1 MKKAILIAAVI
12 VFATLLSAQSITVT
26 SPNGNEGW
34 VKGSTHDITWTTS
47 GINSGTFRITLW
59 QGGTNLGI
67 VAQDIDYTVLSF
79 RWTVGHLINAADPSP
94 GEGFLIKVRQ
104 QSLAPMDFSDGP
116 FTITDESSSG
126 LRPAGEIHTF
136 PPRPPFTKANQP
148 PLEFHGIP
156 NLQVSEL
163 FYDYRNKRCEAR
175 VKNIGSTSFNGRFRW
190 EWYTDCGSRAAYKD
204 IPSSQ
209 AAQLNSER
217 GMPFTFDCSPP
228 LHECGI
234 HAIFSI
240 EPITDQGTR
249 LNQSQMEKDLPRYE
263 HTQFLMSERHVMLR
277 FLNGSVHLN
286 ANQGHTITR
295 DNAYDS
301 NDDFTTATF
310 RVVVGIRNCGGE
322 AGRFD
327 QWPALGLYWSVHH
340 WPSNTYTL
348 QPNRFVTANH
358 IQSPLA
364 PGQGISITRVLTL
377 PIRSG
382 RYELRFH
389 MGSNHQEHPVSSFYI
404 RFADELTH

>member
-1 MKKAILIAAVI
+1 MKKAILTAAVI
-12 VFATLLSAQSITVT
+12 VFATFLSAQSITVT
-26 SPNGNEGW
+26 SPNGGESW
-34 VKGSTHDITWTTS
+34 VHNSSHNITWTASDINAGTYVITLLKGGAPVGTIAS
-47 GINSGTFRITLW
+47 GIPADQF
-59 QGGTNLGI
+59 
-67 VAQDIDYTVLSF
+67 AFD
-79 RWTVGHLINAADPSP
+79 WTVGTSNVPFPGAAANYRIQVQVQ
-94 GEGFLIKVRQ
+94 GGAIL
-104 QSLAPMDFSDGP
+104 DFSDGP
-116 FTITDESSSG
+116 FTITEESSAG

-136 PPRPPFTKANQP
+136 PPRPPFTKATQP
-148 PLEFHGIP
+148 PLEFHATP

-163 FYDYRNKRCEAR
+163 TYDYQNKRFEAR
-175 VKNIGSTSFNGRFRW
+175 VKNIGSASFNGRFRW
-190 EWYTDCGSRAAYKD
+190 EWYTCCGSRTAYKD
-204 IPSSQ
+204 IPPSQ
-209 AAQLNSER
+209 AAQLNSAR

-228 LHECGI
+228 LHECSMQ
-234 HAIFSI
+234 AIFSI
-240 EPITDQGTR
+240 EPVTDQGTR
-249 LNQSQMEKDLPRYE
+249 LNRSELEKDLPRYE
-263 HTQFLMSERHVMLR
+263 HTQFLMSDRHVMLR

-301 NDDFTTATF
+301 NANFTTATF
-310 RVVVGIRNCGGE
+310 RVVAGIRNCGGE

-348 QPNRFVTANH
+348 QPNRFVTSNH

-389 MGSNHQEHPVSSFYI
+389 MGSNHREHPVSSFYI
-404 RFADELTH
+404 RFADELIH

>member
-1 MKKAILIAAVI
+1 MKTAILISFLV
-12 VFATLLSAQSITVT
+12 LLTSSVCAQGITVT
-26 SPNGNEGW
+26 SPNGGEEW
-34 VKGSTHDITWTTS
+34 AVGSTPDITWTTT
-47 GINSGTFRITLW
+47 GITAGNFRIFLFD
-59 QGGTNLGI
+59 GAVNLGTI
-67 VAQDIDYTVLSF
+67 ALNIPVSQHSF
-79 RWTVGHLINAADPSP
+79 TWTVGHLIDAPDAGP
-94 GEGFLIKVRQ
+94 GSDYRIKIRVI
-104 QSLAPMDFSDGP
+104 SEAPNDFSDAP
-116 FTITDESSSG
+116 FSITAETTG
-126 LRPAGEIHTF
+126 FKPVGEVHTF
-136 PPRPPFTKANQP
+136 PARPQFQAQQRPDLQVHTA
-148 PLEFHGIP
+148 P

-175 VKNIGSTSFNGRFRW
+175 VKNIGNASFNGRFRW
-190 EWYTDCGSRAAYKD
+190 EWYTCCGSRAAYKD
-204 IPSSQ
+204 IPRSQ

-240 EPITDQGTR
+240 EPVTDQGTR
-249 LNQSQMEKDLPRYE
+249 LNRSQMEKDLPRYE

-301 NDDFTTATF
+301 NDAFTTATF
-310 RVVVGIRNCGGE
+310 RVVVGISNCGGE

-340 WPSNTYTL
+340 WPSNTSAL
-348 QPNRFVTANH
+348 QPNRFVTSNL
-358 IQSPLA
+358 IQSPIA
-364 PGQGISITRVLTL
+364 PGQGLSITRVLTL

-389 MGSNHQEHPVSSFYI
+389 MGSNHQEHPVCSFYI